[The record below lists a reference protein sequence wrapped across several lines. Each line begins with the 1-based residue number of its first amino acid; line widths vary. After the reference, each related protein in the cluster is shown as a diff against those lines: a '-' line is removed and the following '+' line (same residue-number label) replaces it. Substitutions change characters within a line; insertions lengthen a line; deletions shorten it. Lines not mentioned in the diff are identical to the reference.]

1 MNISDKYLEVY
12 VLKLTN
18 SSLQHDRLVKGN
30 SEQLKANEN
39 PFVYDHKHGRH
50 MRNMQTKIL
59 FVLFELN

>member
-18 SSLQHDRLVKGN
+18 SSLQHDRLVKAN

-50 MRNMQTKIL
+50 DVICKPKFYL
-59 FVLFELN
+59 CYLN